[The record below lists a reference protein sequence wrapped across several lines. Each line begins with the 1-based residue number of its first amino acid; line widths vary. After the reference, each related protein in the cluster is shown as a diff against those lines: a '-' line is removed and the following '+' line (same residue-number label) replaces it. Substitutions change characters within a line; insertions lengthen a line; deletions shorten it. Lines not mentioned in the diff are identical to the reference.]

1 MLCTSH
7 GIHHIILTSSVCT
20 KASNQFRV
28 HCLINPRNWQ
38 HINKLTYTSRCIGMC
53 PSQIAM
59 QFLNMWPFVLIG
71 SSRIFIGCSVH
82 EAISAYLFWLVPGP
96 LFIKPE
102 SYQCLALSLTDLVWN
117 TFLTFRTTLPNYK
130 IMYVWVQIALLGSY
144 VSTNYC
150 DWSFCFRNLSYGV
163 KFFLKV
169 TSQ

>member
-117 TFLTFRTTLPNYK
+117 TFLTNFRTTLPNYK

-150 DWSFCFRNLSYGV
+150 DWSFCFRKCHTELS
-163 KFFLKV
+163 FF
-169 TSQ
+169 